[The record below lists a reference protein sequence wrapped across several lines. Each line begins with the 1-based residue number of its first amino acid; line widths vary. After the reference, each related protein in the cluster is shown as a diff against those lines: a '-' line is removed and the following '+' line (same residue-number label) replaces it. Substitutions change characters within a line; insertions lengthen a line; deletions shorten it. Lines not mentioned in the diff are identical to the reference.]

1 MSENFTT
8 LDHPPFPTMDW
19 DACGWWTG
27 EISLSFGNGVGL
39 NVTPYDPDV
48 TRIPTAAQGTALTY
62 QIHNADLV
70 FAAVLDRLLPYYQKL
85 RPKYVEYLGDAAEKL
100 MPAVT
105 HHEALSSLIDLRQV
119 HVHAWEKSGSAYVGL
134 QFGCKWDV
142 EHGLGAMMH
151 NHQVVELGGAD
162 VSFAWAPEEADNV

>member
-1 MSENFTT
+1 MPADSDT

-19 DACGWWTG
+19 DECEWWTG
-27 EISLSFGNGVGL
+27 EVSLSFGHGAGL

-48 TRIPTAAQGTALTY
+48 TRIPSVVQGNALTY
-62 QIHNADLV
+62 QIQNADRV
-70 FAAVLDRLLPYYQKL
+70 FAAVLDRLLPYYQAM
-85 RPKYVEYLGDAAEKL
+85 RPRYLEFLGDDAQRL
-100 MPAVT
+100 MPAINQA
-105 HHEALSSLIDLRQV
+105 EGLSSLIDLRQV
-119 HVHAWEKSGSAYVGL
+119 HIHPWEKSGIGYVGL

-151 NHQVVELGGAD
+151 NDRVVELGGAD